1 MACFLL
7 NICAVVCIPRA
18 ILSFMS
24 QSVCLRPLFFF
35 FKSIHLKSS
44 SRDSCYFSRS
54 SLLGLHERN
63 ASFIVVSFYII
74 CVLLNS
80 STLA

>member
-35 FKSIHLKSS
+35 YQAISNHLPVILFIFHVLLS
-44 SRDSCYFSRS
+44 FSMSAMRA
-54 SLLGLHERN
+54 SLLFLFTFFLHSLRT
-63 ASFIVVSFYII
+63 A
-74 CVLLNS
+74 
-80 STLA
+80 

>member
-24 QSVCLRPLFFF
+24 QSVCLRPLFFL
-35 FKSIHLKSS
+35 SSHLKSS

-54 SLLGLHERN
+54 SSIVLHERN
-63 ASFIVVSFYII
+63 ASFIVVSFYIL